1 MLGCV
6 AHLLRREAY
15 EDLLLEVV
23 ADQGGFELSLADVWV
38 LQQRR
43 NVVQQEQ
50 KDMFAHVHV
59 EHELVLLLFARP
71 LAHADLNHRWSGEG
85 KEAGALSR
93 RGLHDRVA
101 ASHLVSKCVCLRVCA
116 AIF

>member
-1 MLGCV
+1 MAC
-6 AHLLRREAY
+6 

-23 ADQGGFELSLADVWV
+23 ADQGGFEHSLADVWV

-43 NVVQQEQ
+43 NVVRQEQ
-50 KDMFAHVHV
+50 KDMFANV

-71 LAHADLNHRWSGEG
+71 LSNVDLNHRWPGEG
-85 KEAGALSR
+85 PWVPSR
-93 RGLHDRVA
+93 RGLHDRIA

-116 AIF
+116 VIF